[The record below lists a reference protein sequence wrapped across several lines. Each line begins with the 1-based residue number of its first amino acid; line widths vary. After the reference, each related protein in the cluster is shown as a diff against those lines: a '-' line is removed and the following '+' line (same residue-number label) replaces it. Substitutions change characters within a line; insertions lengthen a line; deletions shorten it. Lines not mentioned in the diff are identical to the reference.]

1 MHYEVAL
8 ALSKIEG
15 LGETTDERWLRDIDM
30 NRKKKLQSLFKKRL
44 KRARAKLDGRPKG
57 ERYVSKAD
65 RAKAEAENSTIESD
79 VE

>member
-1 MHYEVAL
+1 
-8 ALSKIEG
+8 
-15 LGETTDERWLRDIDM
+15 M

-65 RAKAEAENSTIESD
+65 RAKAEADAENLTIESD
-79 VE
+79 LEQS